1 MPDIKRTR
9 KGRPGPKAQRS
20 ALIVARGKSSGRDA
34 TVQPKRKENQRV
46 KKDTTTVLEAGDSV
60 ESFLERAKRET
71 ETYETARGLEQS
83 RAVFVDPEAQEAAK
97 PLRAQG
103 DALFRSL
110 PVPRRPAWDEQTSKD
125 QLTEKEEQAFLQW
138 RRGIAA
144 TEEAERSRR
153 EKESLA
159 NSASVATPFERNLE
173 VWRQL
178 WRTLERSDC
187 VLLIVD
193 ARWPDLYAPPDLV
206 DYARSLKRGVQVVV
220 NKADYLSPSQR
231 EVWRRHFLDRHGLE
245 TIFFSARREQ
255 AELDEQAKAAA
266 AEDASDA
273 TGPADAAA
281 ATTPT
286 ADGLASRH
294 DLLNQ
299 AEQLARTCRLK
310 RTDDCAGR
318 PLCVGM
324 VGYPNV
330 GKSSCVN
337 VLRNASKDKH
347 GVGARAAVSATP
359 GKTKHLQT
367 LLVRPGLELCDCP
380 GLVFPALVT
389 HGAAELLCA
398 GVVPIARMRDPTAPA
413 SLVAAR
419 TPRALFD
426 ALYGTHLSA
435 SQGPLTANEALEEV
449 CRARDYTCGGSNAL
463 DLGRAGRLIVKAYVD
478 GDLLYCHAPPSVT
491 GDELESFRADTRSTA
506 LASASV
512 RSKVDDAIKRAE
524 RGGHHHARVLQSLGA
539 AGFSISDAPPP
550 PPVAPVASPPRR
562 KKDVSNRSNHKHG
575 KKGRKQRDKDPYG
588 NYVVDDDLNF

>member
-34 TVQPKRKENQRV
+34 TVQPKRNTVQRV

-71 ETYETARGLEQS
+71 ETYETTRGLEQS
-83 RAVFVDPEAQEAAK
+83 RAVFVDPEAQEVVK

-231 EVWRRHFLDRHGLE
+231 EVWRRHFLDKHGLE

-255 AELDEQAKAAA
+255 AELDDAAKAAA

-273 TGPADAAA
+273 TGTVDAAA

-286 ADGLASRH
+286 NDGLASRH

-299 AEQLARTCRLK
+299 AEQLARTCRLN
-310 RTDDCAGR
+310 RTDDCEGR

-426 ALYGTHLSA
+426 ALYGTHLS
-435 SQGPLTANEALEEV
+435 SSSEPLTANEALEEV

-491 GDELESFRADTRSTA
+491 GDELEAFRADTRSTA

-550 PPVAPVASPPRR
+550 PPPTVQASPPRR
-562 KKDVSNRSNHKHG
+562 KKDVSNRSNHEHG